1 MKALRY
7 YARNDIRLEDIPE
20 PQTRAGT
27 VKVAVDWCG
36 ICGSDLHEYTEGPI
50 NMPSPGNPH
59 PVTGEEPPVV
69 LGHEFAGVVTQVG
82 SGVTHVREGDRVAVE
97 PYHTCGSCQAC
108 KTNDY
113 SWCPDLGFIG
123 LAGGGGGFSEFVVVP
138 GERAFQLGELSTD
151 LGALVEPLAVGFH
164 AVNASGAGPG
174 QTAVVFGA
182 GPIGLMVTVSL
193 RNAGVDRI
201 VVVEPAD
208 VRNAKATAAGADLV
222 LNPFEVNVA
231 DILME
236 MTKGRGADV
245 AFECAGIAAA
255 MSQAIAGTRKGGNI
269 VNVALW
275 GKPAVLDMNAVL
287 LKEISILG
295 SLAYCNDHPAT
306 IELVRNTPI
315 DLGQFITKR
324 IALDDVIDGGFHD
337 LMAHKDEHIK
347 VLVHP

>member
-7 YARNDIRLEDIPE
+7 HARNDIRLEDIRE
-20 PQTRAGT
+20 PQTRPGT

-36 ICGSDLHEYTEGPI
+36 ICGSDLHEYREGPI

-69 LGHEFAGVVTQVG
+69 LGHEFAGVVTEVG
-82 SGVTHVREGDRVAVE
+82 SGVTNVKEGDRVAVE
-97 PYHTCGSCQAC
+97 PYHTCGTCIAC
-108 KTNDY
+108 TANDY

-138 GERAFQLGELSTD
+138 SERAFKLGELSTD

-164 AVNASGAGPG
+164 AVGLSGAGPG
-174 QTAVVFGA
+174 HSAIVFGA

-193 RNAGVDRI
+193 KAAGVDRI
-201 VVVEPAD
+201 VVVEPAAA
-208 VRNAKATAAGADLV
+208 RNAMATAAGADLV
-222 LNPFEVNVA
+222 VDPMSSDVTTTV
-231 DILME
+231 ME
-236 MTKGRGADV
+236 LTGGRGADI

-255 MSQAIAGTRKGGNI
+255 MGQAIHATRKGGRI

-275 GKPAVLDMNAVL
+275 GKPAVIDMNTVL
-287 LKEISILG
+287 LKEIALFG

-306 IELVRNTPI
+306 IELVRNSPV
-315 DLGQFITKR
+315 DLSQFITKR
-324 IALDDVIDGGFHD
+324 IALDDVVDGGFHE
-337 LMAHKDEHIK
+337 LLANKDKHIK